1 MATKEQRYAQATE
14 QVACQVADSFEDW
27 TGFLAM
33 AGRLYKYPFDQ
44 QLLVYAQRPEAVA
57 CAEADLWEQ
66 RMRRHI
72 RDGSRSI
79 VIVDNSGKTPV
90 LRYLFDVSDTEGG
103 ADARRPWLWEYR
115 EEHYGAVSA
124 ALEKRFGRSGEDD
137 MAARLDEISERLAQ
151 EFWNDHKEDI
161 LDAVPGSFLEEFDE
175 FNVETSF
182 LRAASVSMA
191 YALMSRC
198 NLEPDEYFRREDF
211 QSVFDFNTPEAISA
225 LGSAVSESSETILRE
240 IENAVKQYEREKQ
253 AERSGKD
260 GHRPDLQAG
269 RELSGSQS
277 GFGRTAGASAGQIR
291 PDAAGVSSGT
301 QARPVDAAVRQR
313 TAVFPSVGNRGGGQR
328 PVGADA
334 SRAGGI
340 GRRDGGTESP
350 RPHAL
355 GRADERLQ
363 GAGGGNRLPGT
374 DLLLRRSN
382 PIEGQFSFFPTE
394 NEQIQPVS
402 EPERARPAPRRE
414 TRNQSRTKAVPA
426 SGNFRITDDHL
437 GEGTA
442 KARFRANMDAI
453 RTLKAI
459 ESEGRSATREEQE
472 ILSRYAGWGGLADA
486 FDAGKRSWQREY
498 LELADALTPEEYD
511 AARSSTLNAFYTS
524 PTVVKAIY
532 EAVENMGFRTGNILE
547 PSCGIGNFFGLL
559 PDSMRESR
567 LYGVELDSVTGRIA
581 RQLYPNADITISGF
595 ESTDRRDFFDLAIG
609 NVPFGQYQVNDPA
622 YNRLGFSIHNYFFAK
637 ALDEVRPSGVV
648 AFVTSRHTLDAQSP
662 EARKY
667 IAKRAELL
675 GAVRL
680 PENAFKANAGTDVVA
695 DIVFLQKRDRLTD
708 SEPDWV
714 HLGRSANGF
723 PINSYFAE
731 HPEMILGR
739 QSYRS
744 TQYGEQ
750 KFTVKP
756 FQGAELSELLREA
769 VKRIGGT
776 WQEADLPDLGENET
790 VSKAIPADPNVRNYS
805 YAIVDGEPYYRRDSV
820 MVRAE
825 LSGTAKE
832 RVRGMVELRDC
843 VRRLIDLQMDGR
855 SPESAIREEQEKLSQ
870 LYDNFTAR
878 YGLINDRANRLAFSD
893 DSAYYLLCSLE
904 VLDEDGKLERK
915 ADFFTKRTIK
925 QRRSVTRVD
934 TAPDALAV
942 SVGEKTRVDLEF
954 MASLMGDAEKI
965 PEIVESLRG
974 VIYKDP
980 DSGPFDYAEG
990 GLCWKHGWQTAD
1002 EYLSGNVRA
1011 KLRQARAAAVRFPE
1025 FQANVEALE
1034 KVQPKDLDASEI
1046 EVRLGSTWVDKE
1058 IFQRFMYE
1066 TFDTPWY
1073 LKSLIQVKFSPVTA
1087 EWRITEKSAVG
1098 KADVAAYTTY
1108 GTERANAYKI
1118 LEDSLNLR
1126 DVRIYDVVEDA
1137 DGRPKRVLNAKETTL
1152 AAQKQTLIREEFK
1165 SWIWS
1170 DPVRRRKLVTQ
1181 YNEEMNSTRPR
1192 EYDGSHLVFSGMNP
1206 EITLREHQRNAI
1218 AHIIYGGN
1226 TLLAH
1231 EVGAGKTFE
1240 MVAAAMESKRL
1251 GLCSKSIFVVP
1262 NHLVDQW
1269 SAEFLRLYPSANLLV
1284 TTKKD
1289 FEKSNRKKFCARIA
1303 TGSYDAVIIGQS
1315 QLSFI
1320 TNVDFG
1326 RGLIKCGSSIVPFAD
1341 TFPHNSTYRL
1351 LSTKASE
1358 LGVSA

>member
-14 QVACQVADSFEDW
+14 RAACQVTDSFEDW

-44 QLLVYAQRPEAVA
+44 QLMVYIQRPEALA
-57 CAEADLWEQ
+57 CAEADLWER

-72 RDGSRSI
+72 RDGSKAI
-79 VIVDNSGKTPV
+79 IIVDNSGKMPV
-90 LRYLFDVSDTEGG
+90 LRYIFDVSDTEG
-103 ADARRPWLWEYR
+103 AEATRPKLWEYR
-115 EEHYGAVSA
+115 EECHEAVST

-137 MAARLDEISERLAQ
+137 MAAKLDEISERLAQ
-151 EFWNDHKEDI
+151 DFWNDHREDI
-161 LDAVPGSFLEEFDE
+161 LDAVPGSFLEEYDE
-175 FNVETSF
+175 FNVEASF
-182 LRAASVSMA
+182 CRAASVSMA
-191 YALMSRC
+191 YAMMSRC
-198 NLEPDEYFRREDF
+198 NLEPDEYFQHNDF
-211 QSVFDFNTPEAISA
+211 LSVFDFNTPEVISA
-225 LGSAVSESSETILRE
+225 LGNAVSGRGGEVLRE
-240 IENAVKQYEREKQ
+240 IEKAVKQYEREKMS
-253 AERSGKD
+253 ERSAENE
-260 GHRPDLQAG
+260 HRSDLQAG

-277 GFGRTAGASAGQIR
+277 GFGRTAGGAAGQIR
-291 PDAAGVSSGT
+291 PVTAGVSSGT
-301 QARPVDAAVRQR
+301 QTRPVDAAVRQR
-313 TAVFPSVGNRGGGQR
+313 TAVFPPVGNRGGGQR
-328 PVGADA
+328 PVGADD

-340 GRRDGGTESP
+340 RWRDGGTQSP

-355 GRADERLQ
+355 GRPDERLQ
-363 GAGGGNRLPGT
+363 SAGGGNRVPGA

-382 PIEGQFSFFPTE
+382 PIEGQFSFFPAE
-394 NEQIQPVS
+394 NEQTRTI
-402 EPERARPAPRRE
+402 PAPPPTRTPAQRE
-414 TRNQSRTKAVPA
+414 TWHQPQTENAPPVPA
-426 SGNFRITDDHL
+426 DGNFRITDDHL

-459 ESEGRSATREEQE
+459 ESERRSATREEQE

-511 AARSSTLNAFYTS
+511 DARSSTLNAFYTP

-581 RQLYPNADITISGF
+581 KQLYPNADITISGF

-637 ALDEVRPSGVV
+637 ALDEVRPGGVV

-662 EARKY
+662 EARRY

-675 GAVRL
+675 GAIRL
-680 PENAFKANAGTDVVA
+680 PDNAFKANAGTDVVA
-695 DIVFLQKRDRLTD
+695 DIIFLQKRDRLTD
-708 SEPDWV
+708 IELDWV

-750 KFTVKP
+750 QFTVKP
-756 FQGAELSELLREA
+756 YQGAELSELLREA

-776 WQEADLPDLGENET
+776 WKEADLPDLGENET
-790 VSKAIPADPNVRNYS
+790 VSHAIPADPNVKNYS

-843 VRRLIDLQMDGR
+843 VRRLIGLQMDGR
-855 SPESAIREEQEKLSQ
+855 SPESAIRAEREKLNQ

-925 QRRSVTRVD
+925 QRRSVTHVD

-942 SVGEKTRVDLEF
+942 SVGEKARVDLEF

-965 PEIVESLRG
+965 PQIVESLRG

-990 GLCWKHGWQTAD
+990 GLRWKHGWQTAD

-1011 KLRQARAAAVRFPE
+1011 KLR
-1025 FQANVEALE
+1025 
-1034 KVQPKDLDASEI
+1034 
-1046 EVRLGSTWVDKE
+1046 
-1058 IFQRFMYE
+1058 
-1066 TFDTPWY
+1066 
-1073 LKSLIQVKFSPVTA
+1073 
-1087 EWRITEKSAVG
+1087 
-1098 KADVAAYTTY
+1098 
-1108 GTERANAYKI
+1108 
-1118 LEDSLNLR
+1118 LR
-1126 DVRIYDVVEDA
+1126 
-1137 DGRPKRVLNAKETTL
+1137 
-1152 AAQKQTLIREEFK
+1152 RE
-1165 SWIWS
+1165 
-1170 DPVRRRKLVTQ
+1170 RRR
-1181 YNEEMNSTRPR
+1181 YASRNFRP
-1192 EYDGSHLVFSGMNP
+1192 M
-1206 EITLREHQRNAI
+1206 
-1218 AHIIYGGN
+1218 
-1226 TLLAH
+1226 
-1231 EVGAGKTFE
+1231 
-1240 MVAAAMESKRL
+1240 SKHW
-1251 GLCSKSIFVVP
+1251 K
-1262 NHLVDQW
+1262 
-1269 SAEFLRLYPSANLLV
+1269 
-1284 TTKKD
+1284 
-1289 FEKSNRKKFCARIA
+1289 KSNRKTSTLPK
-1303 TGSYDAVIIGQS
+1303 S
-1315 QLSFI
+1315 
-1320 TNVDFG
+1320 
-1326 RGLIKCGSSIVPFAD
+1326 KCGSAVRGLTKRFSSGLC
-1341 TFPHNSTYRL
+1341 TRRSTRR
-1351 LSTKASE
+1351 
-1358 LGVSA
+1358 GI